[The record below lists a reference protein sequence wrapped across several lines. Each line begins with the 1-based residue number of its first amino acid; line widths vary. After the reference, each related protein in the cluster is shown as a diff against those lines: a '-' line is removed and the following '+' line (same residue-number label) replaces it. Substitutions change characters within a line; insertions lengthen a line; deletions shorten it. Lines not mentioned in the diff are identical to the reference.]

1 MLVDWIPQA
10 ESSRIWSLESE
21 VSWLRTALAELKE
34 KCQPY
39 LDALKAAPK
48 AVKEFID
55 GILEKFKK
63 QEKDI
68 MYDPIPADKPLPQK
82 KPKSKDYE
90 R

>member
-1 MLVDWIPQA
+1 M
-10 ESSRIWSLESE
+10 
-21 VSWLRTALAELKE
+21 
-34 KCQPY
+34 
-39 LDALKAAPK
+39 PK
-48 AVKEFID
+48 AVPKTVKEFID

>member
-1 MLVDWIPQA
+1 MSVRA
-10 ESSRIWSLESE
+10 FCCIWGFLFS
-21 VSWLRTALAELKE
+21 
-34 KCQPY
+34 QPAY

-48 AVKEFID
+48 VVKEFID
-55 GILEKFKK
+55 GIFEKFKK

-68 MYDPIPADKPLPQK
+68 MYDPIPADKPFPQK